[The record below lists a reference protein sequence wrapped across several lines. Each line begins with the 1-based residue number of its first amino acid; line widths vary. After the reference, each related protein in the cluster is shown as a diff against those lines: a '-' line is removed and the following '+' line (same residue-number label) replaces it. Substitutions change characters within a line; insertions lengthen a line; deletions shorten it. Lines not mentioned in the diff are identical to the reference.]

1 MSRFSFLQP
10 ARCRV
15 LLHQSQS
22 ASWVGWLCPGCCKVP
37 SHWEKWEVPKGQ
49 CPTYYEGKCLIRLMW
64 ILHKPSVHTGWG
76 GSNVGQHGFTSPIPN
91 LSSLAGCTQGN
102 FLESIRS
109 CSIKDWLSSSGYGS
123 WAPLRSLI
131 PVSGS
136 TALWHEKN
144 IAGAQLS
151 HTGMGA
157 MLAFLKYH
165 PISSI
170 ARKSRGNLF
179 LSQIQFKIK
188 EKKKKKHNLQMP

>member
-91 LSSLAGCTQGN
+91 LSSLAVLRAIFWKASEAAVSRTGWALLTAGAGHLFTPLYQSLEAQPCDMKKTLLEPNSHTQ
-102 FLESIRS
+102 EWEQ
-109 CSIKDWLSSSGYGS
+109 CWLS
-123 WAPLRSLI
+123 
-131 PVSGS
+131 
-136 TALWHEKN
+136 
-144 IAGAQLS
+144 
-151 HTGMGA
+151 
-157 MLAFLKYH
+157 
-165 PISSI
+165 
-170 ARKSRGNLF
+170 
-179 LSQIQFKIK
+179 
-188 EKKKKKHNLQMP
+188 